1 MIYVAGHNVV
11 IYNVDEKTQQYIPG
25 IDGSEGI
32 TALAVSPS
40 RKHIAVC
47 ERAER
52 AICIIYDISGLG
64 QNPPLQPKRKKVL
77 SSSDYT
83 AKDFICV
90 CFAPSAEK
98 SMLATLVII

>member
-1 MIYVAGHNVV
+1 M
-11 IYNVDEKTQQYIPG
+11 YIPG

-52 AICIIYDISGLG
+52 AICIIYDIESLVK
-64 QNPPLQPKRKKVL
+64 NPSVPAKRKKVL

-98 SMLATLVII
+98 SLLATLVC